1 MSSST
6 NNYRMYPII
15 FISFLRVA
23 VSFTLELAIPLYFIS
38 INLDPTLI
46 GIITSGTS
54 MIYLFSPVVLKN
66 IPQKIGIKNSIL
78 ISVSGTCIIQ
88 IMFQF
93 SLQPWLVYALLIM
106 EGFLIGL
113 FWPVLITSIS
123 IISKTEEVCEDESE
137 QDKLI
142 NRYNVAWN
150 SGAIFSYLIGTI
162 LLFIIELVE
171 LIFLLTLIYS
181 ILLVFF
187 TILFQDPK
195 KKEME
200 EKQQEIVI
208 TNQLKANCKR
218 EEITFPLYLPLYVIG
233 FYGFLIGSLILLYP
247 IKSDALNFA
256 VFTTYL
262 LNFLRMT
269 TQTISISKLSILPI
283 RKLKKMFYYSLP
295 AMLVIFVFLDIF
307 DNIFIFGALFV
318 SFGFFGSILYIF
330 SFKLIIYKNIVED
343 SSKYSSYFET
353 SSGVGFF
360 VSPIIGGFLADINLS
375 FAFYFTAI
383 LTLIVIIFSLLV
395 RKSLKFE

>member
-54 MIYLFSPVVLKN
+54 MIYLFSPVLLKN

-88 IMFQF
+88 IIFQF

-171 LIFLLTLIYS
+171 LIFSLTLIYS

-187 TILFQDPK
+187 TILFQDPE

-218 EEITFPLYLPLYVIG
+218 EEITFPLYLSLYVIG

-283 RKLKKMFYYSLP
+283 RKLKKMFYYSIP
-295 AMLVIFVFLDIF
+295 AMGVIFVFLDIF

-375 FAFYFTAI
+375 FVFYFTAI

>member
-360 VSPIIGGFLADINLS
+360 LSPIIGGFLADINLS